1 MFKITKLIIDL
12 IIINKLI
19 NDVNIFFK
27 KTIPSKQKIL
37 SPIER
42 FSTTW
47 NEY

>member
-12 IIINKLI
+12 TIINKLI
-19 NDVNIFFK
+19 NDVNIFL